1 MCTFGLRNGLC
12 QKKKAISQKAGERDI
27 NDGSVAPPPAKIDL
41 KAQET
46 DYIVHSYSQR

>member
-1 MCTFGLRNGLC
+1 MCTFGLRNGLS

-27 NDGSVAPPPAKIDL
+27 NDGSVAPPPANIDL

-46 DYIVHSYSQR
+46 DYIVYSYSQR